1 MHRPDP
7 LTIVRIERSRPLRKV
22 RVLTVFAALFLAG
35 CAGLWGS
42 RSDHPGEAVRP
53 RAISRQEWESERSH
67 IRYGYP
73 SLRGRFVY
81 RQTYVA
87 AVDPET
93 KNPSW
98 IAFRLDPSAVD
109 DGTAT
114 RPEIHADPL
123 MLKGERSEPI
133 DYQGRTQV
141 PGRLLPSVTGRK
153 EAQETETSY
162 LSAYVPM
169 EPSVDASLWPA
180 LLSHLRAHGSGQ
192 RPVHVIAGP
201 AYLGEPQ
208 WIGPSRVQIPSHLFA
223 VAYWGSVADR
233 DLVVAA
239 YIVPNAPYSPV
250 LLDRFAVSVDHIEN
264 LTDLDLFP
272 ELDDDTESALEGQ
285 WPG

>member
-7 LTIVRIERSRPLRKV
+7 TAIVRIERSRTLRWAGA
-22 RVLTVFAALFLAG
+22 LTILSALFMAG

-53 RAISRQEWESERSH
+53 RAISRQEWESERLH

-73 SLRGRFVY
+73 SVRGRFVY
-81 RQTYVA
+81 RRPYVA

-98 IAFRLDPSAVD
+98 IAFRLDPAPID
-109 DGTAT
+109 DGAVEPLET
-114 RPEIHADPL
+114 RADPL
-123 MLKGERSEPI
+123 LLKGERSEPI
-133 DYQGRTQV
+133 DYDGRAQV
-141 PGRLLPSVTGRK
+141 PGRLLPGIAAPDVAQAT
-153 EAQETETSY
+153 EASY
-162 LSAYVPM
+162 LSARVPM

-180 LLSHLRAHGSGQ
+180 LLTRLKSYGQ
-192 RPVHVIAGP
+192 DLRPVHVIAGP
-201 AYLGEPQ
+201 VYLGEPQ

-239 YIVPNAPYSPV
+239 YMVPNAPYSPV

-272 ELDDDTESALEGQ
+272 ELDDETQSALEGQ
-285 WPG
+285 WPA